1 MMTDTFQHIQLTVD
15 YPLAT
20 LTLARAERHNAF
32 DDAMLQELLTALQII
47 KMDDRI
53 HVLQLTALGK
63 SFSAGADA
71 AWMQRMSQ
79 YTYQENLQDAGLL
92 AQVMD
97 NLAHLPQPTLAV
109 VQGSAFGG
117 GVGLVACCD
126 LAIASDN
133 SEFCLS
139 EVKLGLIPAV
149 ISPYLIQ
156 AIGVKMT
163 QYYALTAE
171 RFSAER
177 AQQLGLISQVV
188 TAEQLDQHAQRL
200 IATLISH
207 APVALRECKSLLNQL
222 NNELPFAHQKALTIE
237 TIARLRVSPEGQE
250 GLQAFLAKRKPQWNS
265 SHD

>member
-1 MMTDTFQHIQLTVD
+1 MSESFQHIELAID
-15 YPLAT
+15 YPKAT
-20 LTLARAERHNAF
+20 ITLARATRHNAF
-32 DDAMLQELLTALQII
+32 DDAMLQELLTALQIVE
-47 KMDDRI
+47 KDDRI
-53 HVLQLTALGK
+53 HLVQLKALGK

-92 AQVMD
+92 AQVMAT
-97 NLAHLPQPTLAV
+97 LATLPKPTLAV
-109 VQGSAFGG
+109 VQGAAFGG

-139 EVKLGLIPAV
+139 EVKLGLIPSV

-156 AIGVKMT
+156 SIGFKMT
-163 QYYALTAE
+163 QYFALTAE
-171 RFSAER
+171 RFNAER
-177 AQQLGLISQVV
+177 ALQLGLVSKVV
-188 TAEQLDQHAQRL
+188 TAEQLEPQTQQLVASL
-200 IATLISH
+200 LAN
-207 APVALRECKSLLNQL
+207 APIALRECKALLSQL
-222 NNELPFAHQKALTIE
+222 NELPFTHQQALTIE

-250 GLQAFLAKRKPQWNS
+250 GLQAFLTKRQPQWNT